1 MSEETLGQTDDQEFE
16 EINSDE
22 IDRIVEVLDNLIEG
36 VDSDNVKH
44 YLEEASSNIYY
55 LIYEDSEDEV
65 IDEPLKNMIARR
77 QSMLDAGAAPAA
89 ASARREGVTLLGYL
103 CARLAGIV
111 FICGLCILCFFDN
124 RSAAS

>member
-1 MSEETLGQTDDQEFE
+1 MVRNSLRPNFQFGYTEVPMSEETIGQTDDQEFE

-55 LIYEDSEDEV
+55 LIYEDSEEEAAEEV
-65 IDEPLKNMIARR
+65 VAEVQIDDQM
-77 QSMLDAGAAPAA
+77 QDAA
-89 ASARREGVTLLGYL
+89 
-103 CARLAGIV
+103 
-111 FICGLCILCFFDN
+111 
-124 RSAAS
+124 

>member
-1 MSEETLGQTDDQEFE
+1 MSEETIGQTDDQEFE

-55 LIYEDSEDEV
+55 LIYEDSEDEATEEV
-65 IDEPLKNMIARR
+65 VAEVQIDDQL
-77 QSMLDAGAAPAA
+77 QDAA
-89 ASARREGVTLLGYL
+89 
-103 CARLAGIV
+103 
-111 FICGLCILCFFDN
+111 
-124 RSAAS
+124 

>member
-1 MSEETLGQTDDQEFE
+1 MVRNSLRPNFQFGYTEVPMSEETLGQTDDQEFE

-55 LIYEDSEDEV
+55 LIYEDSEDEAT
-65 IDEPLKNMIARR
+65 DEVVTEVQTDDQM
-77 QSMLDAGAAPAA
+77 QDAA
-89 ASARREGVTLLGYL
+89 
-103 CARLAGIV
+103 
-111 FICGLCILCFFDN
+111 
-124 RSAAS
+124 

>member
-55 LIYEDSEDEV
+55 LIYEDSEDEATEEV
-65 IDEPLKNMIARR
+65 VAEVQIDDQM
-77 QSMLDAGAAPAA
+77 QDAA
-89 ASARREGVTLLGYL
+89 
-103 CARLAGIV
+103 
-111 FICGLCILCFFDN
+111 
-124 RSAAS
+124 

>member
-1 MSEETLGQTDDQEFE
+1 MVINSLRPNFQFGYTEVPMSEETLGQTDDQEFE

-55 LIYEDSEDEV
+55 LIYEDSEDEAT
-65 IDEPLKNMIARR
+65 DEVVTEVQTDDQM
-77 QSMLDAGAAPAA
+77 QDAA
-89 ASARREGVTLLGYL
+89 
-103 CARLAGIV
+103 
-111 FICGLCILCFFDN
+111 
-124 RSAAS
+124 